1 MSVASV
7 HPRDIRESPIAGT
20 WYPGTAQELTRMLA
34 EFLAKVP
41 PQTVPGRLI
50 GLIVPHAGLFYSGPV
65 AAYAYRQLQGK
76 SYDLVVII
84 APSHRT
90 RGAGILA
97 TRKQYYQTPLGLVE
111 VDTGIVQAIAKAT
124 PVNLINQDME
134 HAVEIQLPFLQHL
147 LPPFRLVPLML
158 ENQMLGTAQGLAGV
172 LAPLLKGKKALLIAS
187 TDLSHYYNYA
197 QATSLDKRAVDV
209 MQQFDPVAFDQTI
222 ASGRSEACGYG
233 AVTTVM
239 LIAQALGADTVTL
252 LHYAN
257 SGDVTGDRS
266 QVVGYAALAISARQD
281 RD

>member
-1 MSVASV
+1 V
-7 HPRDIRESPIAGT
+7 RESPIAGT
-20 WYPGTAQELTRMLA
+20 WYPGTAQELSKMLDQ
-34 EFLAKVP
+34 FLARVP

-50 GLIVPHAGLFYSGPV
+50 GLIAPHAGLFYSGPV

-111 VDTGIVQAIAKAT
+111 VDSGIIQAIAREI

-158 ENQMLGTAQGLAGV
+158 ESQASGTAQGLASV
-172 LAPLLKGKKALLIAS
+172 LTPLLREKKALLIAS

-197 QATSLDKRAVDV
+197 QATSLDKRAIEA
-209 MQQFDPVAFDQTI
+209 MQRFDPVAFEQTI

-257 SGDVTGDRS
+257 SGDVTGDHS
-266 QVVGYAALAISARQD
+266 QVVGYAALAISARQG